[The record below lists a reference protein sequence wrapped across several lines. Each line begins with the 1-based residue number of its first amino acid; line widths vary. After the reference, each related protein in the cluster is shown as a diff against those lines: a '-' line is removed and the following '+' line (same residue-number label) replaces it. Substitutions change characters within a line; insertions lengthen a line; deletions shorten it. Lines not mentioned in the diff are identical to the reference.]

1 MEVTEAHH
9 GAGRVELGL
18 LDGHAIRRRRVQ
30 HGEELAALHE
40 LEEHVQPVRVL
51 VRVVQAEDERVV
63 AQDHDVFLV
72 HHVLLLAVRDD
83 LALVHR
89 LERERL
95 AARLAL
101 HQLDAPEGAR
111 AEHGDDLE
119 VFELDVLSRGLQ
131 DGLVELGFPLDR
143 LALHD
148 VLEGAKGLGE
158 ILSREHEAL
167 GGLDRG
173 DRSVPLVRFQQ
184 SRLAEMPAR
193 LDLIHLGRRAT
204 VRFNHHLGGAS
215 LDDVKGVALR
225 ALLDNVL
232 ALAILHKR
240 EEPRRLE
247 PLLLLYRERERERA
261 KRRVRTGTRRA
272 RRSRSQ
278 NSR

>member
-1 MEVTEAHH
+1 MMFFSCITFCCWRCATIS
-9 GAGRVELGL
+9 L
-18 LDGHAIRRRRVQ
+18 LCI
-30 HGEELAALHE
+30 
-40 LEEHVQPVRVL
+40 
-51 VRVVQAEDERVV
+51 
-63 AQDHDVFLV
+63 
-72 HHVLLLAVRDD
+72 
-83 LALVHR
+83 
-89 LERERL
+89 
-95 AARLAL
+95 
-101 HQLDAPEGAR
+101 
-111 AEHGDDLE
+111 
-119 VFELDVLSRGLQ
+119 VLSANASPLDLLFTSLTRPKVPEPSTATTSRSSNLMSSR
-131 DGLVELGFPLDR
+131 EAFRTASSSSASLDR

-204 VRFNHHLGGAS
+204 VRFNHHLGGAG

-247 PLLLLYRERERERA
+247 PLLLLYRERERERNE
-261 KRRVRTGTRRA
+261 RVRTGTRRA